1 MQTEGDPANMC
12 SHTEI
17 HFIFM
22 FGLAV
27 PDDRKADKGFRYV
40 VCDQLCPYFL
50 LALVNNRVGLSVLVI
65 SECCVYGVSELYQHI
80 C

>member
-1 MQTEGDPANMC
+1 
-12 SHTEI
+12 
-17 HFIFM
+17 M

-50 LALVNNRVGLSVLVI
+50 FDVFRPV
-65 SECCVYGVSELYQHI
+65 CVEI
-80 C
+80 T